1 MKFLVLCF
9 LVMSSIFAKAQESVV
24 QIGEQLVYEVS
35 YAGINLG
42 SIEIITEPTQNLNG
56 ETVNKMKCSM
66 KSYPSIPFVS
76 LNVIYESWMPQSLA
90 SSKKFVGIFED
101 NGWIYQ
107 EVIFDNANSQINAQ
121 KFRDKKKIES
131 KQMYSTTKWND
142 GLSIFFLARKF
153 AGNKRSV
160 RIPVYVEDTTYAV
173 INFSSKRENIEIDA
187 VDSPIRTT
195 YLSGNLEFKGVYGLS
210 GKYQGWFSDDAARI
224 PIKAK
229 MNVIVG
235 SVTIEL
241 KSWKRKGWSPPLAK

>member
-1 MKFLVLCF
+1 MKYLVLSLLVLCSF
-9 LVMSSIFAKAQESVV
+9 FATAQESLV
-24 QIGEQLVYEVS
+24 QIGEQLTYEVS
-35 YAGINLG
+35 YAGIKLG
-42 SIEIITEPTQNLNG
+42 SVEILTEPNQTLNG
-56 ETVNKMKCSM
+56 ETVHKMKCNM

-76 LNVIYESWMPQSLA
+76 LNVVYESWMPLALA
-90 SSKKFVGIFED
+90 SSKKFVGIYED

-131 KQMYSTTKWND
+131 KQMYSATKWND

-153 AGNKRSV
+153 AGNKRTV
-160 RIPVYVEDTTYAV
+160 RLPVFVDDTTHAV
-173 INFSSKRENIEIDA
+173 INFTSKRENIEIDA
-187 VDSPIRTT
+187 VDSPIKTT
-195 YLSGNLEFKGVYGLS
+195 YLYGNLEFKGVYGLS
-210 GKYQGWFSDDAARI
+210 GNYQGWFSDDAARI